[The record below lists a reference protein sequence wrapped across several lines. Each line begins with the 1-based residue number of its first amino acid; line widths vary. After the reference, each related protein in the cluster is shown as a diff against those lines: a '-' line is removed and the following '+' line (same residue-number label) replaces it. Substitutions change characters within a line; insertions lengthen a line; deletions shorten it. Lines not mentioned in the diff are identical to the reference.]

1 MSALKSFSKYVP
13 KSTPSRFDFTS
24 TEFQMW
30 IFATTIVPAVLFIVL
45 SPGLVLNLP
54 MNTVASCAT
63 KIPYPSYAAATA
75 TTAAH
80 IVDGTNGCDDAS
92 PNGGIADIC
101 EARAKCHKLF
111 ISTYTSVPSI
121 VLHAV
126 VFAVLLAAVAIM
138 IRRYSKY

>member
-13 KSTPSRFDFTS
+13 KNTPSRFDFTS

-30 IFATTIVPAVLFIVL
+30 IFATTVIPAILFVVL

-54 MNTVASCAT
+54 LNTTASCAT
-63 KIPYPSYAAATA
+63 KIPYPKGDS
-75 TTAAH
+75 
-80 IVDGTNGCDDAS
+80 IVDGTNGCDDAAPS
-92 PNGGIADIC
+92 SKIADIC

-111 ISTYTSVPSI
+111 VSTYTSVPSI
-121 VLHAV
+121 FLHAV
-126 VFAVLLAAVAIM
+126 VFAVLLAAVSIA